1 METSTFMPFVNIDWT
16 VIFMLANTGILFAI
30 VSKLL
35 FKPVKKMIDQREQEV
50 ASIYTQ
56 AEETRT
62 KADCL
67 MSEYTIKI
75 KDAKNEANDIVAQAH
90 KKATLHAEDIV
101 KEANQK
107 ASTLMNKAQQDIELE
122 KKKALNEVKD
132 EISDIAMM
140 IASKVVEKDITKQ
153 DHEKLIAQFIDGV
166 GDVI

>member
-16 VIFMLANTGILFAI
+16 TVFMLINTGILFLI

-35 FKPVKKMIDQREQEV
+35 FKPVKKMIDAREQEV
-50 ASIYTQ
+50 ATIYTQ
-56 AEETRT
+56 AEETRI
-62 KADCL
+62 KADSL

-75 KDAKNEANDIVAQAH
+75 KDAKNEANEIVTQAH

-107 ASTLMNKAQQDIELE
+107 ASGLMNKAQQDIELE

-140 IASKVVEKDITKQ
+140 IATKVVEKDITKQ